1 MLFFKKYGSRMHS
14 DTKFGRRGRGVSY
27 IDARQEKVLECHSD
41 LHPSEKDLPE
51 WRSGMFHKK
60 IPPYVSKVM

>member
-1 MLFFKKYGSRMHS
+1 MLFLKKMAPECIVTQNSAGE
-14 DTKFGRRGRGVSY
+14 GEVLSY

-60 IPPYVSKVM
+60 KYPCMLAR